1 MLTLQELLELRVQ
14 ESARAGRHLGVHVE
28 LKHPE
33 VFEALGMPLEEPLV
47 DLLRSHRLT
56 SPLSPATVMSFDS
69 GVLKRLRR
77 QLDVELVRLVDHD
90 QPVRRG
96 WLQRT
101 GAYANGVGLHKQHVL
116 PLDRDGRSGA
126 PGKAVAKVQEAGLD
140 LLVWTLRSE
149 NRYLPADLRVPGRPR
164 THGLA
169 GEEVTRLLDLG
180 VDGLLT
186 DFPEVAARLL
196 RSRAV
201 GAA

>member
-1 MLTLQELLELRVQ
+1 MQ
-14 ESARAGRHLGVHVE
+14 LGVHIE

-33 VFEALGMPLEEPLV
+33 VFEALGMPLHEPLV
-47 DLLRSHRLT
+47 DLLRAHRLT
-56 SPLSPATVMSFDS
+56 SPLAPAAVMSFDA

-77 QLDVELVRLVDHD
+77 TLDVELVRLVDHD
-90 QPVRRG
+90 QSVRRG

-116 PLDRDGRSGA
+116 PVDREGRLVT
-126 PGKAVAKVQEAGLD
+126 PGKAVGKVQDAGLD
-140 LLVWTLRSE
+140 LLVWTLRNE
-149 NRYLPADLRVPGRPR
+149 NRYLPAELRRPGRPR

-169 GEEVTRLLDLG
+169 DQEVSRLLDLG

-186 DFPEVAARLL
+186 DFPEVAVAVL

-201 GAA
+201 AVA